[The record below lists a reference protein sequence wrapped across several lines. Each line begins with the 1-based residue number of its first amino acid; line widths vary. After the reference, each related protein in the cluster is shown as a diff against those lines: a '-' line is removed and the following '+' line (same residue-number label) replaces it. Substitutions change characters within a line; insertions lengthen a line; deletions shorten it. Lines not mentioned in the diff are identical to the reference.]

1 MYRYSRLYSYIHL
14 FLGCSRIQD
23 DQDGLQKKEESLLAT
38 IWRIHLG
45 LPPLLL
51 VNPMSCPPRLS
62 VLVSNVL
69 LSESSS
75 SNESVRLSPRT
86 AGMSS
91 SMGRSL
97 DLPHPSRQHRS
108 MRVRERRGNRQR
120 RQVRTAWGAAAGARA
135 ARADF
140 GQQRWQRA
148 RDGGV
153 AAASWYNSVVVR
165 IGQQARKREK
175 WVGSH
180 RGTDGIIYDGFA
192 RPS

>member
-62 VLVSNVL
+62 MLVSNVL

-120 RQVRTAWGAAAGARA
+120 RQVRTAWGSCRWGTLSEGRLRA
-135 ARADF
+135 AEVAA
-140 GQQRWQRA
+140 W
-148 RDGGV
+148 RDGDV

-180 RGTDGIIYDGFA
+180 RGADGIIYDGFA